1 MNEREFLELLNLYV
15 DREISAEDAL
25 RLEAEVYANPR
36 RRNIYNQYCKMHK
49 ACSMLSEERLASV
62 LGETDPS
69 VVSFP
74 YPRRWGFGQV
84 FGGMA
89 AAAAFAVVVVA
100 LRNHDRNFPVA
111 TMGSPVALAPA
122 AAPAPDTMK
131 PVFFARQPLDA
142 SGRVTQRDLVASF
155 DSPAQVFQLNWIGD
169 VHMVPVFSATNPN
182 IFLNPKAD
190 LKSAVLA
197 EPQGGRDDGEPV
209 DLAAFRFQ
217 R

>member
-25 RLEAEVYANPR
+25 RLEAEVFANPR
-36 RRNIYNQYCKMHK
+36 RRSIYNQYCKMHK
-49 ACSMLSEERLASV
+49 ACSMLSEERLESV
-62 LGETDPS
+62 MGETDPS
-69 VVSFP
+69 IVSFP
-74 YPRRWGFGQV
+74 DARRWGFGQV
-84 FGGMA
+84 FAGMA

-100 LRNHDRNFPVA
+100 LRNHDRNFPVS
-111 TMGSPVALAPA
+111 TVGSPVA
-122 AAPAPDTMK
+122 AAPRAAPVPDAMK
-131 PVFFARQPLDA
+131 PVYFAHQAPDA
-142 SGRVTQRDLVASF
+142 SGRLARQDFVGAFDGPSQVA
-155 DSPAQVFQLNWIGD
+155 QLNWIGD

-182 IFLNPKAD
+182 LFMNPKAD

-197 EPQGGRDDGEPV
+197 EPQGGRDDSEPV

>member
-1 MNEREFLELLNLYV
+1 MNERDFLELLNLYV

-25 RLEAEVYANPR
+25 RLEAEVEANPR
-36 RRNIYNQYCKMHK
+36 RRGIYNEYCKMQK
-49 ACSMLSEERLASV
+49 ACSMISEERLTSV

-84 FGGMA
+84 FAGMA
-89 AAAAFAVVVVA
+89 AAAVFAVVVVA

-111 TMGSPVALAPA
+111 TIGSPVASAPSVAPA
-122 AAPAPDTMK
+122 EDPMK
-131 PVFFARQPLDA
+131 PVFFARQPSDA
-142 SGRVTQRDLVASF
+142 SSLLAQRELVASF
-155 DSPAQVFQLNWIGD
+155 DGPAQVAQLNWIGD

-182 IFLNPKAD
+182 LFLNPKAD

-197 EPQGGRDDGEPV
+197 EPQGVRDDEPA